1 MRTIILAVLAA
12 MIGIGV
18 ANAGPVNSTPAASQ
32 QETSADWA
40 NG

>member
-1 MRTIILAVLAA
+1 MKTMLAAAFAA

-18 ANAGPVNSTPAASQ
+18 ANAEPVNNAPVPAPQDSTAS
-32 QETSADWA
+32 WA